1 MGTLSVQRPEMKHLV
16 VFTALVVSCFGR
28 GEVDGIFKDNTY
40 YPKSVREENV
50 WAPRLGR
57 DCSPPVVEDC
67 RGDLHMHPYPCD
79 CHKYFQCTGD
89 GLFTYDCNPHYLIFN
104 PLTEVC
110 EYPES
115 APPGLCQDTPDGS
128 TTTTTPKPTT
138 TNAPTTTTI
147 PDCWICPGC
156 TCDSTVDIDGFFKP
170 YPGNCHW
177 YYECV
182 HQPDDPYCEWISK
195 GPYDCGDWAFNP
207 EQSSC
212 SWPEL
217 VPSCK

>member
-57 DCSPPVVEDC
+57 DCSPPVVDDC

-79 CHKYFQCTGD
+79 CHRYFQCTGD

-138 TNAPTTTTI
+138 TNAPTTTTVPTVGFVPAARVTPPWTLMASSNPTPEI
-147 PDCWICPGC
+147 VIGTTTAAIGPSTRNSPPVHGRNWFPAVTRRPDC
-156 TCDSTVDIDGFFKP
+156 T
-170 YPGNCHW
+170 
-177 YYECV
+177 
-182 HQPDDPYCEWISK
+182 
-195 GPYDCGDWAFNP
+195 
-207 EQSSC
+207 
-212 SWPEL
+212 L
-217 VPSCK
+217 

>member
-40 YPKSVREENV
+40 YPKSAREENV

-57 DCSPPVVEDC
+57 AWSPPVVDDC

-115 APPGLCQDTPDGS
+115 APPGLCQDTPDGP

-138 TNAPTTTTI
+138 TNAPTTTTV

-156 TCDSTVDIDGFFKP
+156 TCDATVDIDGFFKP

-177 YYECV
+177 YYQCV
-182 HQPDDPYCEWISK
+182 HNPNDPDCEWSSV

-207 EQSSC
+207 EQASC
-212 SWPEL
+212 TWPDL
-217 VPSCK
+217 VDCND